1 MPALEGIY
9 LDSYI
14 GYRLDL
20 TSIPN
25 TSIPEMTSTIQPS
38 IALDSLHGYQLL
50 LNSYVGLVE
59 TT

>member
-1 MPALEGIY
+1 MTTLEGIY

-14 GYRLDL
+14 SYRLDL

-25 TSIPEMTSTIQPS
+25 KVIPEMTSTIQPQLE
-38 IALDSLHGYQLL
+38 LDSLHGAQLL
-50 LNSYVGLVE
+50 LDSYVGLVE